1 MEVSFL
7 VLILRALSMP
17 SRQLYL
23 DGFPSDTFPTGLQ

>member
-7 VLILRALSMP
+7 VRILRALSMP

-23 DGFPSDTFPTGLQ
+23 DVFPSDTFPIGPQ

>member
-23 DGFPSDTFPTGLQ
+23 DGFPSDTFTIGLQ